1 MASFLLHNFI
11 FFEHT
16 NSGGISMEKF
26 RPGEEAPKSCKY
38 TAYDKNG
45 KDGGKVYLNKGDR
58 FPATQSEGSYYVMD
72 C

>member
-1 MASFLLHNFI
+1 
-11 FFEHT
+11 
-16 NSGGISMEKF
+16 MEKF

-45 KDGGKVYLNKGDR
+45 KDGGRVYLHKGDR
-58 FPATQSEGSYYVMD
+58 FPATQHEGSYYVMEN